1 MWKWS
6 SDGMYSS
13 SSANHIF
20 CSSEFRFHRS
30 VPSSHAHSQQK
41 HNHKHKQVTVR
52 THTLSSP
59 LLSSPMEDEIQPLL
73 NPTTASA
80 SPSVATSGASF
91 TALLGLPPNRAV
103 ELLHEPTFPSDP
115 ALVDRAARFS
125 VFAAAAAASSAPSPE
140 VSPPPPPPETAKK
153 RKDGASTNGKA
164 KVKKGKHA
172 EEDTD
177 GENKLPYVHVRA
189 RRGQAT
195 DSHSLAERARREK
208 INARM
213 KLLQELVPGCSK
225 ISGTA
230 LVLDEIINHVQY
242 LQRQVEYLSMRLAA
256 VNPRIDF
263 SGLDTFLSA
272 TTMEC
277 GRLTIGNAKVGTE
290 LDQQQ
295 QQPVWSE
302 VGVSDSDR
310 MNSTTNSKRLQ
321 IQLQQNQLQQFWHVD
336 FLNTQNHSQPS
347 VWERDTVMGS
357 TAPHVQ
363 REEQHSLVG
372 PGAVPLLSFDRV
384 NPVAPPIQSNQQL
397 KMEL

>member
-1 MWKWS
+1 
-6 SDGMYSS
+6 
-13 SSANHIF
+13 
-20 CSSEFRFHRS
+20 
-30 VPSSHAHSQQK
+30 
-41 HNHKHKQVTVR
+41 
-52 THTLSSP
+52 
-59 LLSSPMEDEIQPLL
+59 MEDEIHPLL
-73 NPTTASA
+73 HPAA
-80 SPSVATSGASF
+80 PSGASF
-91 TALLGLPPNRAV
+91 TALLGLPPSRAV

-125 VFAAAAAASSAPSPE
+125 VFAAASSAQSTE
-140 VSPPPPPPETAKK
+140 VSPPPPLELAKK
-153 RKDGASTNGKA
+153 RKDAGSGNGKA
-164 KVKKGKHA
+164 KIKKGKPA

-263 SGLDTFLSA
+263 SGLDNFITS
-272 TTMEC
+272 TTTEC
-277 GRLTIGNAKVGTE
+277 GRLTIGNTKANSE
-290 LDQQQ
+290 LDPQQ

-302 VGVSDSDR
+302 VGVSDANQ
-310 MNSTTNSKRLQ
+310 MNNSTSSKRPQ
-321 IQLQQNQLQQFWHVD
+321 SQLPQNQLQQFWHVD
-336 FLNTQNHSQPS
+336 LLNAQNHLQPS
-347 VWERDTVMGS
+347 IWAQDEVAGS
-357 TAPHVQ
+357 T
-363 REEQHSLVG
+363 
-372 PGAVPLLSFDRV
+372 VPLLVFDRV
-384 NPVAPPIQSNQQL
+384 NPVEPSIQSNQQL